1 MAVRLKYHLNR
12 KLNLIAKEH
21 YRTMNKKVTQMI
33 SLIAVFGGVTIGL
46 TSCQKHDPNSP
57 GTEFMP
63 DMYRS
68 PSLETNMAYVDM
80 NTGDTLQANR
90 LPAKGSIARGYMP
103 YEYGNDTSGYSNAG
117 KYLHNPLAKTAINL
131 TEGEVLY
138 GKYCVH
144 CHGANGDGD
153 GKVADKLPGPPPPY
167 SGKLKD
173 LPEGKIFHSITY
185 GKGLMGS
192 HSGQLT
198 KEERWKVVLFVQKL
212 QNPEGVVVANN
223 EVKQDSTVAVK

>member
-1 MAVRLKYHLNR
+1 M
-12 KLNLIAKEH
+12 
-21 YRTMNKKVTQMI
+21 TMNKKVTKII
-33 SLIAVFGGVTIGL
+33 SLMAVVGCVSISI

-68 PSLETNMAYVDM
+68 PSLETNMAYLDM

-90 LPAKGSIARGYMP
+90 VPAAGSIARGYMP
-103 YEYGNDTSGYSNAG
+103 YEYANTPEGYESAGTDLHSKLEKND
-117 KYLHNPLAKTAINL
+117 INL
-131 TEGEVLY
+131 AEGQVLY

-144 CHGANGDGD
+144 CHGATGAGD

-167 SGKLKD
+167 DGKLKD

-192 HSGQLT
+192 HASQLNQ
-198 KEERWKVVLFVQKL
+198 EERWKVVLYVQQL
-212 QNPEGVVVANN
+212 QNPGGEKEEATEETEKEG
-223 EVKQDSTVAVK
+223 

>member
-1 MAVRLKYHLNR
+1 M
-12 KLNLIAKEH
+12 
-21 YRTMNKKVTQMI
+21 TMNKKATKII
-33 SLIAVFGGVTIGL
+33 SLMAVVGCISISI
-46 TSCQKHDPNSP
+46 TSCQKPDPNSP
-57 GTEFMP
+57 GVEFMP

-68 PSLETNMAYVDM
+68 PSLETNMAYLDM

-90 LPAKGSIARGYMP
+90 VPAKGSIARGYMP
-103 YEYGNDTSGYSNAG
+103 YEYANTSEGYESAGTDLHSILEKND
-117 KYLHNPLAKTAINL
+117 INL
-131 TEGEVLY
+131 AEGQVLY

-144 CHGANGDGD
+144 CHGATGDGD

-192 HSGQLT
+192 HASQLN
-198 KEERWKVVLFVQKL
+198 KEERWKIVQYVQQL
-212 QNPEGVVVANN
+212 QNPAEEKEEAKADNEG
-223 EVKQDSTVAVK
+223 